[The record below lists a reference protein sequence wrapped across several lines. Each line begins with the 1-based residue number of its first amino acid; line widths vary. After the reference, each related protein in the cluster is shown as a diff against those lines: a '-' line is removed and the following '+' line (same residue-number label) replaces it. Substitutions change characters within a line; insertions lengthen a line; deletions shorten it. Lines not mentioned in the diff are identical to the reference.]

1 MSSQPSTSPPDS
13 PAAEPEPGPATP
25 ANSHSG
31 PAPQPARPRSNRRRG
46 QGPRSTDGRPAGA
59 RRTADGQRAAG
70 AEQAATGR
78 QAPVGAPSPADG
90 VENEG
95 EQRPVRVGELTAQL
109 AELAPRDAHRLSRR
123 LAESRRTR
131 EPAARQRALR
141 AIAADADRAAER
153 VRRRQARV
161 PVITYP
167 DELPVAGRRDEI
179 LAAIRDHQVVIV
191 AGETGSGK
199 TTQLPKICLELGRGV
214 RGMIGHTQPR
224 RIAART
230 VADRI
235 AEELGTPAPQTG
247 GGVVG
252 YQTRFTDQVHD
263 DTLVKLM
270 TDGILLAE
278 ISSDRALRRYDT
290 LIIDEAHERSLNI
303 DFILGYLRSLL
314 PRRPDLKVVIT
325 SATIETDR
333 FSAHF
338 GDAPVIEVSG
348 RTFPVEVRYR
358 PLVASLED
366 EDADDDAGAGAAQR
380 ATGGD
385 PGRGDTGRGGGRGGE
400 GGRRGPRGDGGRP
413 PAGRRES
420 GRPEAERDQTQAISE
435 AVDELCAE
443 GPGDILVFLSGER
456 EIRDTAEALSRE
468 QRPHTEIVPLYAR
481 LSAGEQHRVFEP
493 HTGRRVVLATNV
505 AETSLTVP
513 GIRYVVDPGTAR
525 ISRYSH
531 RTKVQRLPIE
541 PVSQASANQRKG
553 RCGRTSDGICIRL
566 YSEADFT
573 GRPEFTDPE
582 ILRTN
587 LASVL
592 LRMADLG
599 LGEVAEFGFLDPP
612 DPRQINDGEL
622 LLTEL
627 GAFDT
632 TTPAE
637 VAGDGAP
644 AGRGRQGIGGRR
656 LSTTGRR
663 LAQIPVDPRL
673 ARMVL
678 AGDEQGCLREVL
690 VIASALAIQD
700 PRDRPVEHQ
709 QAADERHARFAD
721 PTSDFLA
728 YLNLWNY
735 LRDARGELSAN
746 QFRRMCRTEF
756 LNYLRVREWQD
767 VHGQLMAVARSL
779 KLTLGDADS
788 PAADPRAVH
797 QALLTGL
804 LSHVGRFDTERR
816 DYAGARGGRF
826 ALWPGSALARRG
838 ARAAEAA
845 VVVAAEQ
852 GNRAPDGE
860 DTPKQRPSGPPPWVI
875 AAELVETSRLWGR
888 TAARIDPDWIEPLAG
903 HLVTRSYSE
912 PRWSRRQGAV
922 LADERVTLFGLPI
935 VVGRPVQYSR
945 IDPALCRELFLRHA
959 LVEGDWQT
967 RHEFFHH
974 NQRLLA
980 DAEELEHRARRR
992 GIVVDDETLFAFYD
1006 ERVPSDIVSAG
1017 HFDAWWRRTRRD
1029 DPKLLDFT
1037 PSLLVSAGAGGITE
1051 EDYPDSWQI
1060 DALTLPLTYQFEP
1073 GAAADGVT
1081 VHIPLAVLNQVDASG
1096 FEWQVPGL
1104 REELVTALIRG
1115 LPKAVRRSFVPAPNY
1130 ARTVLGTI
1138 SPGGGGLLLAV
1149 ENELRRMGGPAMPR
1163 DALTMTG
1170 IPDHLRMTFRVEGT
1184 RGEVLAEGKDLD
1196 AIKQRLRPKTR
1207 AAVAAAA
1214 DGVERSGLRAWDGLG
1229 ALPKVVELRRG
1240 GHVVRGFPALVDEG
1254 DTVAVRAVD
1263 TEAEQRRIMWNGTRR
1278 LVLLGVPSPVRGLNG
1293 RLSNAAKLAL
1303 SHNPHRDAADL
1314 LDDCVRAAVDRLIAA
1329 AGGPAWDGAAFDGLL
1344 ATVRA
1349 ELPEASFAVLRE
1361 VQQILALAH
1370 PLEGTLRELRAPA
1383 LASSVADARAH
1394 LDGLIHRGFVTDTGA
1409 DRLADLTR
1417 YLTALQRRLERLPRD
1432 PARDRINTATVGRA
1446 SEAYRELL
1454 ATVPAGREPG
1464 EEIRRVRWMIEEL
1477 RVSLFAQNLR
1487 TPYPIS
1493 EERVYRAID
1502 ALLG

>member
-1 MSSQPSTSPPDS
+1 M
-13 PAAEPEPGPATP
+13 
-25 ANSHSG
+25 
-31 PAPQPARPRSNRRRG
+31 
-46 QGPRSTDGRPAGA
+46 
-59 RRTADGQRAAG
+59 
-70 AEQAATGR
+70 
-78 QAPVGAPSPADG
+78 
-90 VENEG
+90 
-95 EQRPVRVGELTAQL
+95 
-109 AELAPRDAHRLSRR
+109 APRDAHRLSRR
-123 LAESRRTR
+123 LADSRRTR

-167 DELPVAGRRDEI
+167 DELPVAGRREEI
-179 LAAIRDHQVVIV
+179 LTAIREHQVVIV

-325 SATIETDR
+325 SATIETGR

-358 PLVASLED
+358 PLVASLDDDDD
-366 EDADDDAGAGAAQR
+366 ENAYADDGTGTAQR

-385 PGRGDTGRGGGRGGE
+385 TGRGDTGRGGAG
-400 GGRRGPRGDGGRP
+400 GPRGDGGRP
-413 PAGRRES
+413 RAGRRES
-420 GRPEAERDQTQAISE
+420 GRPETERDQTQAISE

-456 EIRDTAEALSRE
+456 EIRDTAEVLSRE

-566 YSEADFT
+566 YSESDFT

-637 VAGDGAP
+637 VAGHGAP
-644 AGRGRQGIGGRR
+644 PGRGRQGIGGRR

-746 QFRRMCRTEF
+746 QFRRRCRTEF

-779 KLTLGDADS
+779 KLALGDADG
-788 PAADPRAVH
+788 PPADPRAVH

-845 VVVAAEQ
+845 AVAAEQ
-852 GNRAPDGE
+852 ANRMVDGE
-860 DTPKQRPSGPPPWVI
+860 DAPKQRPSGPPPWVM

-903 HLVTRSYSE
+903 HLVARSYSE

-992 GIVVDDETLFAFYD
+992 GIVVDDETLFTFYD
-1006 ERVPSDIVSAG
+1006 ERIPADVVSAG

-1051 EDYPDSWQI
+1051 ADYPDCWQI

-1081 VHIPLAVLNQVDASG
+1081 VHIPLAVLNQVDADG

-1196 AIKQRLRPKTR
+1196 AIKQRLRPRTR

-1240 GHVVRGFPALVDEG
+1240 GHVVRGFPTLVDEG

-1263 TEAEQRRIMWNGTRR
+1263 TEAEQRRIMWSGTRR
-1278 LVLLGVPSPVRGLNG
+1278 LVLLGVPSPIRGLNG

-1314 LDDCVRAAVDRLIAA
+1314 LEDCVRAAVDRLIAA
-1329 AGGPAWDGAAFDGLL
+1329 AGGPAWDGAAFDALL
-1344 ATVRA
+1344 AAVRA

-1383 LASSVADARAH
+1383 LASSIADARAH

-1432 PARDRINTATVGRA
+1432 PARDRINTATVARA
-1446 SEAYRELL
+1446 TEAYRELL
-1454 ATVPAGREPG
+1454 ATVATGREPG

-1502 ALLG
+1502 ALLP